1 MRKNAGYSI
10 VEIMIAILFIT
21 IGFFGYVALHAR
33 LLHSGRKLEEKE
45 VIRAGTDYF
54 EALDVGRALIG
65 LTTSVADDVFVQDDT
80 FQGLHYLKTDVTI
93 PGRDM
98 TWQLSIPPEY
108 HPGLERTIELSPSV
122 LAEPYEYKWEKR

>member
-1 MRKNAGYSI
+1 MKRTSGYSI
-10 VEIMIAILFIT
+10 VEILIAIVFIT

-33 LLHSGRKLEEKE
+33 LLHSGQKLEEKE
-45 VIRAGTDYF
+45 VVRAGTDYF

-65 LTTSVADDVFVQDDT
+65 FETSVADDVFVEDEI
-80 FQGLHYLKTDVTI
+80 FEKLYYLKTDVTI

-98 TWQLSIPPEY
+98 TWKLAVAPEY

-122 LAEPYEYKWEKR
+122 LAEPYQYKWGER